1 MAVNEFTSKLN
12 ELHAEYKTKLD
23 AVEAKNVDLE
33 AKMTAIETAAGRPGA
48 SASNEDAEI
57 KAFGDYLRK
66 GDKSFEGKAMSA
78 SVLTEGGY
86 TVPKVIDNRIRSLLV
101 NISPM
106 RSVATVM
113 SVATP
118 DFRIPV
124 ATSNAVS
131 AWVGEKAARPETASP
146 TITEVT
152 LSFGELYA
160 SPFVT
165 PVLLEDSQFDI
176 AGFVAGQVAT
186 EFARAEGAAF
196 VSGDGVNKPKGI
208 LSVTTAL
215 TADATRAFGTVQH
228 LVSTNVGAI
237 VADDLIALVGSLKA
251 GYRANGKFLMT
262 KATKT
267 LLRGLKDTTGQ
278 FLWQPSLQAGSPDML
293 LGYEIVEMEDMPEVA
308 TGNLAIAFG
317 DFTSSY
323 SIADRI
329 GMSMLYN
336 PYSNAPYIA
345 YQSRKRVGGGVTNT
359 ESYKVLKIK

>member
-1 MAVNEFTSKLN
+1 MADNEFTSKLN
-12 ELHAEYKTKLD
+12 ELHNEYKSQIDALETKV
-23 AVEAKNVDLE
+23 A
-33 AKMTAIETAAGRPGA
+33 AIETAAGRPGTGA
-48 SASNEDAEI
+48 VNEDAEV

-78 SVLTEGGY
+78 GTLSEGGY
-86 TVPKVIDNRIRSLLV
+86 TVPKQIDNRIRELLV

-196 VSGDGVNKPKGI
+196 VSGDGVNKPKG
-208 LSVTTAL
+208 LLNVTTAL

-228 LVSTNVGAI
+228 LVSANVAAI
-237 VADDLIALVGSLKA
+237 TAEDLIALVGSLKA
-251 GYRANGKFLMT
+251 GYRANGKFAMT

-278 FLWQPSLQAGSPDML
+278 FLWQPSLQAGTPDMI
-293 LGYEIVEMEDMPEVA
+293 LGYEVVEMEDMPEVA

-317 DFTSSY
+317 DFSASY
-323 SIADRI
+323 AIADRV

-359 ESYKVLKIK
+359 ESYKLLKIK

>member
-1 MAVNEFTSKLN
+1 MADFDIETKLN
-12 ELHAEYKTKLD
+12 ELHTEYKTQID
-23 AVEAKNVDLE
+23 AIASKNADLE
-33 AKMTAIETAAGRPGA
+33 SKVATLETAAGRPTSLGLA
-48 SASNEDAEI
+48 DDAEL
-57 KAFGDYLRK
+57 KGFSDYLRK

-78 SVLTEGGY
+78 TVLTEGGY
-86 TVPKVIDNRIRSLLV
+86 TVPKQIDSQIRQLLV
-101 NISPM
+101 NFSPM
-106 RSVATVM
+106 RSVANAI

-124 ATSNAVS
+124 ATANAVS

-196 VSGDGVNKPKGI
+196 VIGDGVNKPKG
-208 LSVTTAL
+208 LLTATTAL

-228 LVSTNVGAI
+228 LVSSNVAAI
-237 VADDLIALVGSLKA
+237 IADDLIALVGTLKA
-251 GYRANGKFLMT
+251 GYRANAKFIMT

-267 LLRGLKDTTGQ
+267 ALRSIKDTTGQ
-278 FLWQPSLQAGSPDML
+278 YIFQPSLQAGMPDVL
-293 LGYEIVEMEDMPEVA
+293 LGYPVVEMEDVAEIA
-308 TGNLAIAFG
+308 TGALPVAFG
-317 DFTSSY
+317 DFNAAYT
-323 SIADRI
+323 IADRV

-345 YQSRKRVGGGVTNT
+345 YQSRKRVGGGIVNT
-359 ESYKVLKIK
+359 EAYKVLKIK